1 MRPIYETDAD
11 RTNQQSVGDYVES
24 VWNCKFVKSDYLDF
38 YDGQINYPDGRVGAY
53 VEIKTRKNASNR
65 YPTYMMSANKWKK
78 AIQWA
83 EQTKVPFFLFVKFT
97 DGVYGVKLKKNY
109 KIELGGRYDRG
120 DSADVEK
127 CVFIPMEEFKKI

>member
-1 MRPIYETDAD
+1 
-11 RTNQQSVGDYVES
+11 
-24 VWNCKFVKSDYLDF
+24 
-38 YDGQINYPDGRVGAY
+38 
-53 VEIKTRKNASNR
+53 
-65 YPTYMMSANKWKK
+65 MMSANKWKK
-78 AIQWA
+78 AIQWS
-83 EQTKVPFFLFVKFT
+83 EQTKVPFFLLVKFT